1 MTAHRLI
8 NWLLA
13 LAIIAVYVA
22 MQYIDGPT
30 DHSAEQ
36 AQAASLADAIKT
48 EAADARFARAAAVL
62 CGPNAAAQDLGNSQV
77 QCRTH
82 KGRKTMQVAL

>member
-1 MTAHRLI
+1 MTHRLI

-13 LAIIAVYVA
+13 LAIIVTYVA
-22 MQYIDGPT
+22 MQYIDGPA

-36 AQAASLADAIKT
+36 AQAASLADAIKS
-48 EAADARFARAAAVL
+48 EAADARFARAAASL
-62 CGPNAAAQDLGNSQV
+62 CGANAAAQDLGNGVV

-82 KGRKTMQVAL
+82 QGRKTMQVAL